1 MTEDTSVGSDRDSLE
16 PPLFDAFPDPLLVY
30 GSERAGGSDSSPDS
44 LVLRAANPA
53 FVSTFDVEP
62 DRVGAPLDHVAI
74 AGRIASD
81 TDDADVDDSS
91 SDDTTTVR
99 AILDVVR
106 GTADST
112 LRLTQDHPGDS
123 RHFHVRAI
131 DVRANDA
138 ESDDVDGCLC
148 FTEVSD
154 LERRRRELVARVDRL
169 ERIADVVSHDIRNPL
184 EVASIRLE
192 AAQETNEAVHFEKV
206 AGALARIEQLVS
218 DVLSVGAGRVDPT
231 DTVALG
237 DAAESAWAT
246 VDTAEA
252 TLVIDPKAPTI
263 RADID
268 RLRQV
273 FENLFRNAVEHAGRD
288 ATVTVELL
296 PDGFAVVDDGPGIPP
311 EIGERV
317 FEIGVSTTPGSRG
330 LGLSIVDRIAR
341 EHGWQVSVASP
352 DSGSADS
359 DAGARFEFTGVTLV
373 D

>member
-1 MTEDTSVGSDRDSLE
+1 MTEDTSVGSDPDSLE
-16 PPLFDAFPDPLLVY
+16 PALFDAFPDPLLAY
-30 GSERAGGSDSSPDS
+30 GSERAGESDASPGS
-44 LVLRAANPA
+44 LVFRVANPA
-53 FVSTFDVEP
+53 FVSTFDVDP
-62 DRVGAPLDHVAI
+62 DRVGAPLDHVVI
-74 AGRIASD
+74 AGRITSD
-81 TDDADVDDSS
+81 TDDAVEDSS
-91 SDDTTTVR
+91 SDHTTTVR
-99 AILDVVR
+99 EIVDIVR
-106 GTADST
+106 GPADST
-112 LRLTQDHPGDS
+112 PRFTQDTPGES

-131 DVRANDA
+131 DVRAT
-138 ESDDVDGCLC
+138 ETGSDDVDGYLC

-169 ERIADVVSHDIRNPL
+169 ERLADVVSHDIRNPL
-184 EVASIRLE
+184 EVARIRLE
-192 AAQETNEAVHFEKV
+192 AAQETTEAVHFEKV

-252 TLVIDPKAPTI
+252 TLVIAPGVPTI
-263 RADID
+263 RADTD

-288 ATVTVELL
+288 VAVTVE
-296 PDGFAVVDDGPGIPP
+296 PIPGGFAVVDDGPGVPAAV
-311 EIGERV
+311 GERV

-341 EHGWQVSVASP
+341 EHGWHVSVASP
-352 DSGSADS
+352 DSGSAGS